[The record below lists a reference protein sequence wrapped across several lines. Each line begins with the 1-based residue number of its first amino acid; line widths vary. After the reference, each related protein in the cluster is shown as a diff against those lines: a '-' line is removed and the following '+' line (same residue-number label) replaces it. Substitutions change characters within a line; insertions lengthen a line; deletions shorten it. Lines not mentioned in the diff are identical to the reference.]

1 MNRSVSLP
9 NSFFLTFTNNGS
21 SSQTLNLFNLGENGT
36 SVTNEKLL
44 STILNLDISALV
56 DVSGNVLANTTFKIE
71 DSSSNII
78 STAILTTG
86 QNIYTAYPIAVNP
99 ITDLNGNSGILAIS
113 PIQTSNKIINVAV
126 GKADAYLIQITS
138 GLGSVT
144 QNFNQSIS
152 TFVTN
157 NPLVTIKGTIPYSEI
172 KQSET
177 GNVYKVVASDF
188 FSSNSNQ
195 ILEPINYGYKDARG
209 NRARKQAIPIVDPY
223 QGVGKSIQNL
233 DMEGLL
239 LYALTLFE
247 YRVLAY
253 SSIRMTFNYV
263 RAQLSKMLEY
273 EQALSSEL
281 LFATDKLKDL
291 LLLNNGREYILYQ

>member
-1 MNRSVSLP
+1 VNRSVSLP
-9 NSFFLTFTNNGS
+9 NSFFLTFSNNGS

-36 SVTNEKLL
+36 SVSNEKLL

-78 STAILTTG
+78 SSAVLTTG
-86 QNIYTAYPIAVNP
+86 QNIYTAYPTAVNP
-99 ITDLNGNSGILAIS
+99 ITDLNGNSGTLVIS
-113 PIQTSNKIINVAV
+113 PTQTSNKIVNIAV
-126 GKADAYLIQITS
+126 SNADAYLIQISS
-138 GLGSVT
+138 GLGVVT
-144 QNFNQSIS
+144 ENFVQTIS
-152 TFVTN
+152 TFVTS
-157 NPLVTIKGTIPYSEI
+157 NPLVTIKGTIPYTEI

-177 GNVYKVVASDF
+177 GNVYKVVATDF
-188 FSSNSNQ
+188 FSTNSSQ

-209 NRARKQAIPIVDPY
+209 NRARKQAIPIVDPNAL
-223 QGVGKSIQNL
+223 GISIQNV
-233 DMEGLL
+233 DTEGLL

-281 LFATDKLKDL
+281 LFATDRLKDL
-291 LLLNNGREYILYQ
+291 LLINNGREYILYQ

>member
-1 MNRSVSLP
+1 VNRSVSLP
-9 NSFFLTFTNNGS
+9 NSFFLTFANNGS

-36 SVTNEKLL
+36 SITNEKLL

-56 DVSGNVLANTTFKIE
+56 DASGNVLANTTFKIE

-78 STAILTTG
+78 SSAILTTG
-86 QNIYTAYPIAVNP
+86 QNIFTAYPTAVNP
-99 ITDLNGNSGILAIS
+99 ITDLNGNSGTLVIS
-113 PIQTSNKIINVAV
+113 PTQISNKIVNVAV
-126 GKADAYLIQITS
+126 SKADAYLLQVSS
-138 GLGSVT
+138 GLGVVT
-144 QNFNQSIS
+144 ENFVQTIS
-152 TFVTN
+152 TYVTT
-157 NPLVTIKGTIPYSEI
+157 NPLVTIKGTIPYTEI

-177 GNVYKVVASDF
+177 GNVYKVVATDF
-188 FSSNSNQ
+188 FSTNSSQ

-209 NRARKQAIPIVDPY
+209 NRARKQAIPIVDPNAL
-223 QGVGKSIQNL
+223 GISIQNV
-233 DMEGLL
+233 DTEGLL
-239 LYALTLFE
+239 LYALTIFE

>member
-1 MNRSVSLP
+1 M
-9 NSFFLTFTNNGS
+9 TFANNGS

-36 SVTNEKLL
+36 SITNEKLL

-56 DVSGNVLANTTFKIE
+56 DASGNVLANTTFKIE

-78 STAILTTG
+78 SSAILTTG
-86 QNIYTAYPIAVNP
+86 QNIFTAYPTAVNP
-99 ITDLNGNSGILAIS
+99 ITDLNGNSGTLVIS
-113 PIQTSNKIINVAV
+113 PTQISNKIVNIAV
-126 GKADAYLIQITS
+126 SKADAYLIQIVS

-144 QNFNQSIS
+144 ENFVQTIS
-152 TFVTN
+152 TYVTT
-157 NPLVTIKGTIPYSEI
+157 NPLVTIKGTIPYTEI

-177 GNVYKVVASDF
+177 GNVYKVVATDF
-188 FSSNSNQ
+188 FSTNSSQ

-209 NRARKQAIPIVDPY
+209 NRARKQAIPIVDPNAL
-223 QGVGKSIQNL
+223 GISIQNV
-233 DMEGLL
+233 DTEGLL
-239 LYALTLFE
+239 LYALTIFE

>member
-9 NSFFLTFTNNGS
+9 NSFFLTFSNNGS

-36 SVTNEKLL
+36 SVSNEKLL

-56 DVSGNVLANTTFKIE
+56 DLSGNVLANTTFKIE

-78 STAILTTG
+78 SSAVLTTG
-86 QNIYTAYPIAVNP
+86 QNIYTAYPTAVNP
-99 ITDLNGNSGILAIS
+99 ITDLNGNSGTLVIS
-113 PIQTSNKIINVAV
+113 PTQTSNKIVNIAV
-126 GKADAYLIQITS
+126 SNADAYLIQISS
-138 GLGSVT
+138 GLGVVT
-144 QNFNQSIS
+144 ENFVQTIS
-152 TFVTN
+152 TFVTS
-157 NPLVTIKGTIPYSEI
+157 NPLVTIKGTIPYTEI

-177 GNVYKVVASDF
+177 GNVYKVVATDF
-188 FSSNSNQ
+188 FSTNSSQ

-209 NRARKQAIPIVDPY
+209 NRARKQAIPIVDPNAL
-223 QGVGKSIQNL
+223 GISIQNV
-233 DMEGLL
+233 DTDGLL

-281 LFATDKLKDL
+281 LFATDRLKDL
-291 LLLNNGREYILYQ
+291 LLINNGREYILYQ

>member
-9 NSFFLTFTNNGS
+9 NSFFLTFANNGS

-36 SVTNEKLL
+36 SITNEKLL

-56 DVSGNVLANTTFKIE
+56 DASGNVLANTTFKIE

-78 STAILTTG
+78 SSAILTTG
-86 QNIYTAYPIAVNP
+86 QNIFTAYPTAVNP
-99 ITDLNGNSGILAIS
+99 ITDLNGNSGTLVIS
-113 PIQTSNKIINVAV
+113 PTQISNKIVNVAV
-126 GKADAYLIQITS
+126 SKADAYLLQVSS
-138 GLGSVT
+138 GLGVVT
-144 QNFNQSIS
+144 ENFVQTIS
-152 TFVTN
+152 TYVTT
-157 NPLVTIKGTIPYSEI
+157 NPLVTIKGTIPYTEI

-177 GNVYKVVASDF
+177 GNVYKVVATDF
-188 FSSNSNQ
+188 FSTNSSQ

-209 NRARKQAIPIVDPY
+209 NRARKQAIPIVDPNAL
-223 QGVGKSIQNL
+223 GISIQNV
-233 DMEGLL
+233 DTEGLL
-239 LYALTLFE
+239 LYALTIFE

>member
-9 NSFFLTFTNNGS
+9 NSFFLTFSNNGS

-36 SVTNEKLL
+36 SVSNEKLL

-78 STAILTTG
+78 SSAVLTTG
-86 QNIYTAYPIAVNP
+86 QNIYTAYPTAVNP
-99 ITDLNGNSGILAIS
+99 ITDLNGNSGTLVIS
-113 PIQTSNKIINVAV
+113 PTQTSNKIVNIAV
-126 GKADAYLIQITS
+126 SNADAYLIQISS
-138 GLGSVT
+138 GLGVVT
-144 QNFNQSIS
+144 ENFVQTIS
-152 TFVTN
+152 TFVTS
-157 NPLVTIKGTIPYSEI
+157 NPLVTIKGTIPYTEI

-177 GNVYKVVASDF
+177 GNVYKVVATDF
-188 FSSNSNQ
+188 FSTNSSQ

-209 NRARKQAIPIVDPY
+209 NRARKQAIPIVDPNAL
-223 QGVGKSIQNL
+223 GISIQNV
-233 DMEGLL
+233 DTEGLL

-281 LFATDKLKDL
+281 LFATDRLKDL
-291 LLLNNGREYILYQ
+291 LLINNGREYILYQ

>member
-56 DVSGNVLANTTFKIE
+56 DASGNVLANTTFKIE
-71 DSSSNII
+71 DSSANTI
-78 STAILTTG
+78 SSAILTTG
-86 QNIYTAYPIAVNP
+86 QNIFTTYPTAVNP
-99 ITDLNGNSGILAIS
+99 ITDLSGNSGTLVIS
-113 PIQTSNKIINVAV
+113 PTQISNKIVNVAV
-126 GKADAYLIQITS
+126 SKADAYLLQVSS
-138 GLGSVT
+138 GLGVVT
-144 QNFNQSIS
+144 ENFVQTIS
-152 TFVTN
+152 TYVTT
-157 NPLVTIKGTIPYSEI
+157 NPLVTIKGTIPYTEI

-177 GNVYKVVASDF
+177 GNVYKVVATDF
-188 FSSNSNQ
+188 FSTNSSQ

-209 NRARKQAIPIVDPY
+209 NRARKQAIPIVDPNAL
-223 QGVGKSIQNL
+223 GISIQNV
-233 DMEGLL
+233 DTEGLL
-239 LYALTLFE
+239 LYALTIFE

>member
-9 NSFFLTFTNNGS
+9 NSFFLTFSNNGS

-36 SVTNEKLL
+36 SITNEKLL

-56 DVSGNVLANTTFKIE
+56 DASGNVLANTTFKIE

-78 STAILTTG
+78 SSAILTTG
-86 QNIYTAYPIAVNP
+86 QNIFTAYPTAVNP
-99 ITDLNGNSGILAIS
+99 ITDLNGNSGTLVIS
-113 PIQTSNKIINVAV
+113 PTQISNKIVNIAV
-126 GKADAYLIQITS
+126 SKADAYLIQIVS

-144 QNFNQSIS
+144 ENFVQTIS
-152 TFVTN
+152 TYVTT
-157 NPLVTIKGTIPYSEI
+157 NPLVTIKGTIPYTEI

-177 GNVYKVVASDF
+177 GNVYKVVATDF
-188 FSSNSNQ
+188 FSTNSSQ

-209 NRARKQAIPIVDPY
+209 NRARKQAIPIVDPNAL
-223 QGVGKSIQNL
+223 GISIQNV
-233 DMEGLL
+233 DTEGLL
-239 LYALTLFE
+239 LYALTIFE

>member
-9 NSFFLTFTNNGS
+9 NSFFLTFANNGS

-36 SVTNEKLL
+36 SITNEKLL

-56 DVSGNVLANTTFKIE
+56 DASGNVLANTTFKIE

-78 STAILTTG
+78 SSAILTTG
-86 QNIYTAYPIAVNP
+86 QNIFTAYPTAVNP
-99 ITDLNGNSGILAIS
+99 ITDLNGNSGTLVIS
-113 PIQTSNKIINVAV
+113 PTQISNKIVNIAV
-126 GKADAYLIQITS
+126 SKADAYLIQIVS

-144 QNFNQSIS
+144 ENFVQTIS
-152 TFVTN
+152 TYVTT
-157 NPLVTIKGTIPYSEI
+157 NPLVTIKGTIPYTEI

-177 GNVYKVVASDF
+177 GNVYKVVATDF
-188 FSSNSNQ
+188 FSTNSSQ

-209 NRARKQAIPIVDPY
+209 NRARKQAIPIVDPNAL
-223 QGVGKSIQNL
+223 GISIQNV
-233 DMEGLL
+233 DTEGLL
-239 LYALTLFE
+239 LYALTIFE

>member
-56 DVSGNVLANTTFKIE
+56 DASGNVLANTTFKIE
-71 DSSSNII
+71 DSSANTI
-78 STAILTTG
+78 SSAILTTG
-86 QNIYTAYPIAVNP
+86 QNIFTTYPTAVNP
-99 ITDLNGNSGILAIS
+99 ITDLSGNSGTLVIS
-113 PIQTSNKIINVAV
+113 PTQISNKIVNVAV
-126 GKADAYLIQITS
+126 SKADAYLLQVSS
-138 GLGSVT
+138 GLGVVT
-144 QNFNQSIS
+144 ENFVQTIS
-152 TFVTN
+152 TYVTT
-157 NPLVTIKGTIPYSEI
+157 NPLVTIKGTIPYAEI

-177 GNVYKVVASDF
+177 GNVYKVVATDF
-188 FSSNSNQ
+188 FSTNSSQ

-209 NRARKQAIPIVDPY
+209 NRARKQAIPIVDPNAI
-223 QGVGKSIQNL
+223 GISIQNV
-233 DMEGLL
+233 DTEGLL